1 MKSIANQYRDL
12 KEGKISQANFMRN
25 IRMTFPQY
33 VTNVTSFD
41 DSIKIL
47 KNKGI
52 LVESM
57 GPEEAMRAT
66 AEELAKQMGDYI
78 SAVAALEDEMGLS
91 QAEAIAI
98 ASEIFPENDD
108 EFNNMIKKGEEE
120 ESGKYTKFDDFEG
133 GISESI
139 NKSVNINGKTEYG
152 QFDEKANVNFNELVD
167 GITIEHECHPEKSYD
182 EIVKIVM
189 KNLKKD
195 SFYYTIYKLTGT
207 PGNEMQTM
215 DSSKPEDHQMKFY
228 TEKNA
233 VDKAR
238 GMKKVKV
245 EKKKIKE
252 NKEETNPQPSSDK
265 KDDKK
270 VEKPKEFRPGVNLGA
285 SFEKFKKQLEEMV
298 HEAINEYYDGR
309 DNIDAENK

>member
-1 MKSIANQYRDL
+1 MKSIQNQYISL
-12 KEGKISQANFMRN
+12 KEGKMSQANFMRN

-33 VTNVTSFD
+33 ITNVTSFN

-52 LVESM
+52 LHESM
-57 GPEEAMRAT
+57 IPGEAMRIA
-66 AEELAKQMGDYI
+66 AEELAIQMGDYT
-78 SAVAALEDEMGLS
+78 SAVAALEDRMGLS

-98 ASEIFPENDD
+98 ASELYPDDSDEVND
-108 EFNNMIKKGEEE
+108 MVAKGEEE
-120 ESGKYTKFDDFEG
+120 ESGKYTKNQDFPG
-133 GISESI
+133 GISEVKNKSI
-139 NKSVNINGKTEYG
+139 NDNGKQEHNK
-152 QFDEKANVNFNELVD
+152 FDEKTNDNFNELVD
-167 GITIEHECHPEKSYD
+167 GINYEHGCYPEKTYD
-182 EIVKIVM
+182 EIVKVVT

-195 SFYYTIYKLTGT
+195 PFYYTMLRLTGT
-207 PGNEMQTM
+207 SGNKLQTM

-228 TEKNA
+228 TEKNI
-233 VDKAR
+233 VDTAR
-238 GMKKVKV
+238 GMKKVKI

-252 NKEETNPQPSSDK
+252 NKEETSPQPSSEK

-298 HEAINEYYDGR
+298 HKAINEYYDGR
-309 DNIDAENK
+309 DNLDAENN